1 MMNYAEARDSLM
13 SNLRLDADAHDS
25 SQYDAVGRRFDWL
38 EHRLPRGTAPELTK
52 LHIALTFWD
61 GWVHSRNHGWPPGP
75 IEIGD
80 WPRLAR
86 SVAGDLE
93 ADHEISDATVLEN
106 FDFVA
111 HPRLNE
117 RVQILAERLRER
129 EENQSAM
136 V

>member
-1 MMNYAEARDSLM
+1 MLLSYEAPASVTLASTGCKFRM
-13 SNLRLDADAHDS
+13 H
-25 SQYDAVGRRFDWL
+25 AVMKQ
-38 EHRLPRGTAPELTK
+38 PRELNK

-75 IEIGD
+75 IALAD

-86 SVAGDLE
+86 SVAADLA
-93 ADHEISDATVLEN
+93 ADHEISEAKVLEN

-129 EENQSAM
+129 DEDQNAM
-136 V
+136 E